1 MLLTERHIIKKSDP
15 QFTEADKLC
24 FLSKNLYNAGLYQV
38 RQHFFEHKTFQNFV
52 QSNEVFVKSNNPD
65 YRALPAKV
73 SQQTLKIVEQ
83 NFKSFFG
90 LLKAKKSETYTKK
103 VKIPNYLSNE
113 GKFVVTYTDQAFS
126 KVLLKKGILNPSKTK
141 LKIKTDKQNIRQF
154 RLIPK
159 GNHIVA
165 EVIYEVAEE
174 VLKEDN
180 GKYASIDLGLN
191 NLATVVSNVSKPF
204 IINGKPLKS
213 INHFYNKSKAKLQSI
228 LGDKKTSKKI
238 QQLGYKRNNKITDY
252 LHKAS
257 RFIINHLVSE
267 GINTLI
273 VGYNKEWKQEIN
285 IGSKNN
291 QNFVQIPFTKLLQML
306 EYKCKLSGILFK
318 KQEESYTS
326 KCSFFDNEVVK
337 KHELYAGKRV
347 KRGLFK
353 TGNNLMV
360 NADVNGSLNIMK
372 KAVGEVDFRYPI
384 QVCSTPSKVKTA
396 GLYPAKTLTKTNI
409 VFI

>member
-1 MLLTERHIIKKSDP
+1 
-15 QFTEADKLC
+15 
-24 FLSKNLYNAGLYQV
+24 
-38 RQHFFEHKTFQNFV
+38 
-52 QSNEVFVKSNNPD
+52 
-65 YRALPAKV
+65 
-73 SQQTLKIVEQ
+73 
-83 NFKSFFG
+83 
-90 LLKAKKSETYTKK
+90 
-103 VKIPNYLSNE
+103 
-113 GKFVVTYTDQAFS
+113 
-126 KVLLKKGILNPSKTK
+126 LLKKGILNPSKTK
-141 LKIKTDKQNIRQF
+141 LKIKTDKEDIRQF

-159 GNHIVA
+159 GSYIVA
-165 EVIYEVAEE
+165 EVIYEVTEE
-174 VLKEDN
+174 ALKKDN

-191 NLATVVSNVSKPF
+191 NLMTVASNVSKPF
-204 IINGKPLKS
+204 IINGRPLKS

-228 LGDKKTSKKI
+228 LRDKKTSKKI
-238 QQLGYKRNNKITDY
+238 QQLGCKRNNKITDY

-306 EYKCKLSGILFK
+306 EYKCKLFGILFK

-347 KRGLFK
+347 KRGLFR
-353 TGNNLMV
+353 TGSNLMV

-384 QVCSTPSKVKTA
+384 QVCSTPHKVKNF
-396 GLYPAKTLTKTNI
+396 KTLAKIENI
-409 VFI
+409 VA